1 MKTKLFTIVSLVLAL
16 VFALVWTAGAAS
28 ADTVCDPA
36 YVTQSGNVIS
46 VRPAGVDDTA
56 NLQCAFDAAVS
67 YGEGAHV
74 QLQAGTFHTGQVVI
88 NDFQG
93 TFTGAGMNDTE
104 IVNLPN
110 LYVTPVDM
118 YLNPPSA
125 SNPWPSLFSFVD
137 GDYHIADLA
146 IRITSDHPTAGWTI
160 FGISPPVKE
169 LALAIA
175 VLGDEAHVRVDRV
188 LIEGEPM
195 ENSLYGYNLINGIYM
210 EGFMGELPWPPIS
223 GSLEVYNSVF
233 KHLGAPVPLL
243 NLENATV
250 VISRNRIEDVFD
262 ASDASDLVDS
272 NVTFSHN
279 QVDGAF
285 FGYWYYPGYGVDS
298 EGSKILIK
306 NNVFRESTYGL
317 YFEGVLGPGN
327 ECLMLGNNVQD
338 ITDIGIYLG
347 PDVEGCTVVGGGN
360 NVTNVVDEGTN
371 NILTGVN
378 NMGLGIG
385 PDISQFLRKKP

>member
-1 MKTKLFTIVSLVLAL
+1 MKTKPFTIVSLILAL
-16 VFALVWTAGAAS
+16 AFALVWTAGAVS
-28 ADTVCDPA
+28 ADTVCDPD

-46 VRPAGVDDTA
+46 VLPTGVDDTA
-56 NLQCAFDAAVS
+56 NLQCAFDVALS

-74 QLQAGTFHTGQVVI
+74 QLKAGAFHTGQVVI

-93 TFTGAGMNDTE
+93 TFTGAGMNNTE
-104 IVNLPN
+104 IINLPN

-146 IRITSDHPTAGWTI
+146 IRIIGDNPTSGWSI
-160 FGISPPVKE
+160 FGIAPPVKE
-169 LALAIA
+169 LSLAIA

-233 KHLGAPVPLL
+233 KHIGCATPVL
-243 NLENATV
+243 NLKDATV
-250 VISRNRIEDVFD
+250 VISHNRYEDVFD
-262 ASDASDLVDS
+262 ASDASDLIDS

-279 QVDGAF
+279 QVEGAL
-285 FGYWYYPGYGVDS
+285 FGYWYYPGYGVNS
-298 EGSKILIK
+298 EGSHILIK
-306 NNVFRESTYGL
+306 NNVFRGSTFGPF
-317 YFEGVLGPGN
+317 FEGVFGPEN
-327 ECLMLGNNVQD
+327 ECLMIGNNVQD
-338 ITDIGIYLG
+338 VTDIGIYLG
-347 PDVEGCTVVGGGN
+347 PDVEGCMVVGGGN
-360 NVTNVVDEGTN
+360 NTTNVVDEGTN
-371 NILTGVN
+371 NTLTGVN
-378 NMGLGIG
+378 NMGVGIG
-385 PDISQFLRKKP
+385 PEISQFMRRKP

>member
-1 MKTKLFTIVSLVLAL
+1 MKTKLFTIVSLVLTLA
-16 VFALVWTAGAAS
+16 FALAWTVGAVS
-28 ADTVCDPA
+28 ADTVCDPE

-46 VRPAGVDDTA
+46 VQPTGVDDTH

-74 QLQAGTFHTGQVVI
+74 QLQAGTFHAGQVVI

-93 TFTGAGMNDTE
+93 TFTGAGMNNTE
-104 IVNLPN
+104 IINLPN

-137 GDYHIADLA
+137 GDYQIADLA
-146 IRITSDHPTAGWTI
+146 IRITGDNPTSGWSI
-160 FGISPPVKE
+160 FGITPPIKE

-195 ENSLYGYNLINGIYM
+195 ENTLYGYNLINGIYM
-210 EGFMGELPWPPIS
+210 EGFMGDLPWPPIS

-233 KHLGAPVPLL
+233 KHIGCATPVL
-243 NLENATV
+243 NLKNASV
-250 VISRNRIEDVFD
+250 VISHNSYEDVFD
-262 ASDASDLVDS
+262 ASEASDLIDS
-272 NVTFSHN
+272 NITFSHN
-279 QVDGAF
+279 QVEAAL
-285 FGYWYYPGYGVDS
+285 FGYYYFPGFGINS

-306 NNVFRESTYGL
+306 NNLFRGSTYGP
-317 YFEGVLGPGN
+317 YFEGVIGPGN
-327 ECLMLGNNVQD
+327 ECLMIGNNVQD
-338 ITDIGIYLG
+338 VTNIGIYLG
-347 PDVEGCTVVGGGN
+347 PDVEGCMVVGGGN
-360 NVTNVVDEGTN
+360 NVTNVVDEGTD

-378 NMGLGIG
+378 NMGAGIG
-385 PDISQFLRKKP
+385 PDISQFMRKRP